1 MGTAVMAEAGHMGH
15 AAYRAVMPRESI
27 SMAEG
32 VMTDITGTALRTGSA
47 GYPDARRQ
55 RDTGI
60 MEDII
65 MAIPV
70 IADTDSAKYQA
81 VRGQK
86 DIDMAENIIMVIPTT
101 V

>member
-1 MGTAVMAEAGHMGH
+1 
-15 AAYRAVMPRESI
+15 
-27 SMAEG
+27 
-32 VMTDITGTALRTGSA
+32 
-47 GYPDARRQ
+47 
-55 RDTGI
+55 